1 MNAIL
6 FLKIKIFKL
15 ILILFNPLFMKK
27 IITILFVLFANVTF
41 LFAQESQIKGSIADL
56 LDSTSLKGA
65 TISISST
72 DSAVLQT
79 VVTSTNGSFEFGNLK
94 KQVYLLKI
102 SNVGYKP
109 STINIDLEKDNGTLG
124 KIYLN
129 RMVKEME
136 TVTIVSTVAAVVQKD
151 DTSQYN
157 AKQYKVN
164 PDATTEDMIKKM
176 PGITVDKNGTITA
189 QGEQVKK
196 VTVDG
201 KDFFGDDASA
211 ALKNIPAAAVDK
223 IQVFDRMSDQAQM
236 TGIDDGNSQKAI
248 NIITKAGINNAQF
261 GRVYVGA
268 GTEQTYAA
276 GGNTSFFKG
285 DRRISL
291 VGNFNNIN
299 QQNFGSQDLLGV
311 TGNASNNRN
320 SPPGSGNFRG
330 PGAPVESF
338 TNDQSSGIS
347 TTNAIGINYSDK
359 WSNNASI
366 TGSYFF
372 NNSKNELISTTNN
385 NIFQENQ
392 FTLKNTNNISNN
404 NNHRINARLELKLDS
419 SNMLFIIPSLNFQNN
434 ISSSSND
441 IKSYK
446 NENDSLN
453 NSNSGSLKLKDG
465 YNLKNTIMYRHS
477 FKKKNRIFS
486 TSLNTTF
493 TKNDGASKINGN
505 YRFYDILGLPIF
517 PDSIQQQSTDNL
529 SDGNTIGGSITYNEP
544 LGKKGRGQLQ
554 LEYNPSVQTN
564 KANQQTFAY
573 DGDKYSI
580 FDSLLSNKFT
590 NTITTHNGGVT
601 YRFTRSKDEQM
612 SINVNYQQATL
623 ASNRTLPSKSS
634 VNQSFKNF
642 LPYAYWRKKI
652 SASTN
657 IRMFYRAS
665 TNFPSI
671 NQLQDVVNLS
681 NPLSVSSG
689 NKNLVQSYTQYM
701 GGRYSYSNTKTNRNL
716 FAGVFMQ
723 TAADYISNAT
733 FIATNDSTLQEGV
746 VLRKGSQ
753 LSKPINLDGYRFI
766 RTYISTG
773 IPIKKLKTT
782 VNLNTYLIYSKMPG
796 QINNVFT
803 TTNTYQ
809 YNAGVSL
816 VSNVSE
822 YIDYNVSYSAN
833 IYRAKTIGTF
843 VTNNNYVNHVVAVVF
858 NLLSKKGWFLQNDLN
873 SQTFKGLS
881 GGLDRTFTL
890 WNASVGKKFF
900 KDKTGELKI
909 SVFDILK
916 QNQSLS
922 RNVTNTF
929 LEDSR
934 NNVLGQYFTLA
945 FAYNLKNFGT
955 PKKQEAKDDFIPKVG
970 YPGQ

>member
-1 MNAIL
+1 
-6 FLKIKIFKL
+6 
-15 ILILFNPLFMKK
+15 MKK
-27 IITILFVLFANVTF
+27 IITILFVFFANVTF

-65 TISISST
+65 TISISTT
-72 DSAVLQT
+72 DNAVLQT
-79 VVTSTNGSFEFGNLK
+79 VVTSGNGSFEFGNLK
-94 KQVYLLKI
+94 KQPYLLKI

-109 STINIDLEKDNGTLG
+109 NTINIDLEKENGTLG

-136 TVTIVSTVAAVVQKD
+136 TVTIVSTGAAVVQKD

-223 IQVFDRMSDQAQM
+223 IQVFDKMSDQAQM

-261 GRVYVGA
+261 GRVYVGI

-299 QQNFGSQDLLGV
+299 QQNFGSQDLLGI
-311 TGNASNNRN
+311 TGNASSNRN
-320 SPPGSGNFRG
+320 GPPGSGNFRG

-359 WSNNASI
+359 WSESASI

-385 NIFQENQ
+385 NKIG
-392 FTLKNTNNISNN
+392 
-404 NNHRINARLELKLDS
+404 RAELKLDS

-493 TKNDGASKINGN
+493 TKNDGASKINGT
-505 YRFYDILGLPIF
+505 YRFYDYLGLPIF

-544 LGKKGRGQLQ
+544 LGKKGRGQFQ
-554 LEYNPSVQTN
+554 VEYNPSVQTS
-564 KANQQTFAY
+564 KANQQT
-573 DGDKYSI
+573 
-580 FDSLLSNKFT
+580 
-590 NTITTHNGGVT
+590 
-601 YRFTRSKDEQM
+601 
-612 SINVNYQQATL
+612 
-623 ASNRTLPSKSS
+623 
-634 VNQSFKNF
+634 
-642 LPYAYWRKKI
+642 
-652 SASTN
+652 
-657 IRMFYRAS
+657 
-665 TNFPSI
+665 
-671 NQLQDVVNLS
+671 
-681 NPLSVSSG
+681 
-689 NKNLVQSYTQYM
+689 
-701 GGRYSYSNTKTNRNL
+701 
-716 FAGVFMQ
+716 
-723 TAADYISNAT
+723 
-733 FIATNDSTLQEGV
+733 
-746 VLRKGSQ
+746 
-753 LSKPINLDGYRFI
+753 
-766 RTYISTG
+766 
-773 IPIKKLKTT
+773 
-782 VNLNTYLIYSKMPG
+782 
-796 QINNVFT
+796 
-803 TTNTYQ
+803 
-809 YNAGVSL
+809 
-816 VSNVSE
+816 
-822 YIDYNVSYSAN
+822 
-833 IYRAKTIGTF
+833 
-843 VTNNNYVNHVVAVVF
+843 
-858 NLLSKKGWFLQNDLN
+858 
-873 SQTFKGLS
+873 
-881 GGLDRTFTL
+881 
-890 WNASVGKKFF
+890 
-900 KDKTGELKI
+900 
-909 SVFDILK
+909 
-916 QNQSLS
+916 
-922 RNVTNTF
+922 
-929 LEDSR
+929 
-934 NNVLGQYFTLA
+934 
-945 FAYNLKNFGT
+945 
-955 PKKQEAKDDFIPKVG
+955 
-970 YPGQ
+970 